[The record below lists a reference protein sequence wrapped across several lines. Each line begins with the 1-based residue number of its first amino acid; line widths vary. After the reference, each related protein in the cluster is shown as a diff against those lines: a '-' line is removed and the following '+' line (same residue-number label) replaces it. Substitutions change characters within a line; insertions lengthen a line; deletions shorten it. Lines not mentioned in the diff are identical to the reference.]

1 MTEAQELLI
10 SLAEKH
16 PAAGNQTIA
25 RLAYKQAP
33 SLWNSLEAARAAI
46 RRMRTGNRAG
56 TRVIKHLP
64 PTPLK
69 EHGPF
74 EALPEGLTQLVEW
87 DEFPITG
94 ATRTL
99 ILSDIHIPYH
109 DRAALLVAAQYG
121 YDNKA
126 DTVILNGDTADFFS
140 VSFWEKDPRK
150 RNFGLELNT
159 VHKFLELLRATFPK
173 ARIIFKLGNHEE
185 RWIRYMR
192 VKAPELLGVDRFE
205 FKELFQL
212 DKFGIEL
219 VEDKRVVKL
228 GALNILHGH
237 EYRFAI
243 SNPVNPARGL
253 FLRCKA
259 HAICGHFHQS
269 SHHTEKTVEQKIIAT
284 WSTGCLCDLHPE
296 YAPLNNWVHGFAFVE
311 SMSDGKFNVQNKVI
325 RNGKVY

>member
-1 MTEAQELLI
+1 
-10 SLAEKH
+10 
-16 PAAGNQTIA
+16 
-25 RLAYKQAP
+25 
-33 SLWNSLEAARAAI
+33 
-46 RRMRTGNRAG
+46 
-56 TRVIKHLP
+56 
-64 PTPLK
+64 
-69 EHGPF
+69 
-74 EALPEGLTQLVEW
+74 
-87 DEFPITG
+87 
-94 ATRTL
+94 
-99 ILSDIHIPYH
+99 
-109 DRAALLVAAQYG
+109 
-121 YDNKA
+121 
-126 DTVILNGDTADFFS
+126 
-140 VSFWEKDPRK
+140 
-150 RNFGLELNT
+150 
-159 VHKFLELLRATFPK
+159 
-173 ARIIFKLGNHEE
+173 
-185 RWIRYMR
+185 MR

-311 SMSDGKFNVQNKVI
+311 STSDGKFNVQNKVI